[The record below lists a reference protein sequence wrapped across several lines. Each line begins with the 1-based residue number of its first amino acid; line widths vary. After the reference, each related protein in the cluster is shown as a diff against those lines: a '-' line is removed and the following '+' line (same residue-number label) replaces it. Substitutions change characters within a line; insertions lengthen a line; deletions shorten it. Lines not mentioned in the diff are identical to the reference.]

1 MAKRLQVALLIETL
15 NAYARGLLRGI
26 HAYLRENQ
34 QWSVYLPEQGR
45 GAAPPDWLKRWR
57 GDGIIARIENLAIAN
72 AVRAKRLPTVDV
84 SAWRFLPKLP
94 CVETDNEAIAQLA
107 FDHLRNCGF
116 KNMAFCGDERFQWSR
131 ERREAFG
138 RLAVEA
144 GFRIDIYP
152 PAHDGRVRPASWQE
166 EEKQLAAWVRQL
178 AKPCGAMAC
187 YDIRG
192 WQLLEVCRS
201 AGVAVPDEVAVVGV
215 DNDDLLC
222 NLSEP
227 PLSSVIPD
235 ADRAGYQAATLL
247 DRMMLTGQM
256 ADGLHLLKPT
266 GMVIRQSS
274 DVLAITD
281 PNVSLAVRFI
291 RDHAAEGI
299 KVGDLLRAVPVSRR
313 ILEARFK
320 KLLGHSPHDEILR
333 VQLQRVKQ
341 LLEETDLPLKAIADR
356 AGFKHVEY
364 LSAVFK
370 RQIGQPPGE
379 YRANHRLRAANAVD

>member
-1 MAKRLQVALLIETL
+1 MVKRLQVALLIETS

-26 HAYLRENQ
+26 HAYLRENR

-45 GAAPPDWLKRWR
+45 GAAPPEWLKRWR

-72 AVRAKRLPTVDV
+72 AVRGKRLPTVDV

-107 FDHLRNCGF
+107 FEHLRNCGF

-131 ERREAFG
+131 ERREAFA

-144 GFRIDIYP
+144 GFGIDTYP
-152 PAHDGRVRPASWQE
+152 PAHDGRIRPASWQE
-166 EEKQLAAWVRQL
+166 EEKQLTAWVRQL

-201 AGVAVPDEVAVVGV
+201 AGVAVPDELAVVGV

-235 ADRAGYQAATLL
+235 ADRAGYQAASLL

-379 YRANHRLRAANAVD
+379 YRANHRLRAANAVG

>member
-1 MAKRLQVALLIETL
+1 M
-15 NAYARGLLRGI
+15 LRGI

-45 GAAPPDWLKRWR
+45 GAAPPEWLKRWR

-116 KNMAFCGDERFQWSR
+116 KSMAFCGDRRFQWSR
-131 ERREAFG
+131 ERRESFG

-152 PAHDGRVRPASWQE
+152 PAHDGRVRPASWHE

-178 AKPCGAMAC
+178 AKPCGVMAC

-235 ADRAGYQAATLL
+235 ADRAGYQAAALL

-256 ADGLHLLKPT
+256 TDGLHLLKPT

-341 LLEETDLPLKAIADR
+341 LLEETDLPLKTIADR
-356 AGFKHVEY
+356 AGFRHVEY

-379 YRANHRLRAANAVD
+379 YRANYRLRAADAVD